1 MQNSS
6 SAKYDLVLRY
16 FKRRFSMHQ
25 ADKPGLPGSKYIT
38 TKPDAGRKPV
48 VLEKLINGK
57 LPSMLFTLN

>member
-1 MQNSS
+1 
-6 SAKYDLVLRY
+6 
-16 FKRRFSMHQ
+16 MHQ